1 MSGGNPTGAAYPSP
15 DAVTLRLDDDAL
27 APWLRR
33 GEFVWADPD
42 VVAAPGRVVAV
53 RAADGGG
60 ALVRLLVEEGGAR
73 VLRALRPGY
82 PDLPYDDDAE
92 GRLIGT
98 VVFTGEA
105 I

>member
-1 MSGGNPTGAAYPSP
+1 MYPSP
-15 DAVTLRLDDDAL
+15 DAVTLRVEDDAL
-27 APWLRR
+27 APWFRR

-42 VVAAPGRVVAV
+42 VAAAPGRIVAV
-53 RAADGGG
+53 RAATGDG
-60 ALVRLLVEEGGAR
+60 ALVRLLVEDGGAR
-73 VLRALRPGY
+73 VLRALGPGY
-82 PDLPYDDDAE
+82 ADVPYDDAAE